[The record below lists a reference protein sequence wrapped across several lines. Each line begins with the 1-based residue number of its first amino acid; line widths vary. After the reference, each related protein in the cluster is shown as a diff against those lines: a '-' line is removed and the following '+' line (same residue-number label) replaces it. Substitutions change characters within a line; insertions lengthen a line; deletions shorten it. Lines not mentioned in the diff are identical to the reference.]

1 MSRRSKTYCFCFGCC
16 FFSSFAFGIRS
27 SVRTNIHTSMRMWSF
42 WEEKWWWMLHIT
54 VKRGKKCGKKLFFS
68 DWFKINNAPCDLD
81 VHLKEG
87 FCFHFSR
94 SMQLYHVHN
103 TAKWN
108 HMTKLS
114 GTSMHRV
121 KNSEYWWA
129 FQLFYHFSQ
138 THHILWS
145 PIFHWNRRKKHI
157 LNWHRIGCM
166 INWTIKTL
174 WLYQTS

>member
-1 MSRRSKTYCFCFGCC
+1 MSRKHIVFVLVVV
-16 FFSSFAFGIRS
+16 FFSSFAFGIWS
-27 SVRTNIHTSMRMWSF
+27 SVRTNTRQCVCGRFEKKNDDECFTSQWND
-42 WEEKWWWMLHIT
+42 
-54 VKRGKKCGKKLFFS
+54 GKNVEKKLFFS

-114 GTSMHRV
+114 GTLMHRV

-145 PIFHWNRRKKHI
+145 PIFHWNH
-157 LNWHRIGCM
+157 WFRIREEK
-166 INWTIKTL
+166 NKF
-174 WLYQTS
+174 

>member
-16 FFSSFAFGIRS
+16 FF
-27 SVRTNIHTSMRMWSF
+27 IHPLLLVFDHQSEQTHVNAYVVVLRRKMMMNASHHSETREKMW
-42 WEEKWWWMLHIT
+42 
-54 VKRGKKCGKKLFFS
+54 KKLFFS
-68 DWFKINNAPCDLD
+68 DCFKINNAPCDLD
-81 VHLKEG
+81 VHQKEG

-94 SMQLYHVHN
+94 SIQLYYVHN

-145 PIFHWNRRKKHI
+145 PIFHWNQRKKTHSK
-157 LNWHRIGCM
+157 LASHWVYDQLDN
-166 INWTIKTL
+166 
-174 WLYQTS
+174 